1 MAVSDEP
8 IETEEQLRVAV
19 REASYL
25 IQMAHDFVKAN
36 PAHNNLLKLRF
47 PRGFLPPASRHRQK
61 LAFIGDATLKAN
73 VSYALMTHD
82 VLRWLFVH
90 TDISGQA
97 QEMLIKEAVCLVGNI
112 CESLSLRPNHQGL
125 GRKSSFKQRI
135 ARYLELEVIDQ
146 KTHDDLV
153 WLWDKRNQEHL
164 ADVPFK
170 EWSHYSTTDWTR
182 SIRAYKGLR
191 DALMAKYAPA

>member
-1 MAVSDEP
+1 
-8 IETEEQLRVAV
+8 
-19 REASYL
+19 
-25 IQMAHDFVKAN
+25 
-36 PAHNNLLKLRF
+36 LLKLRF
-47 PRGFLPPASRHRQK
+47 PRGFLPEAWRHRKK
-61 LAFIGDATLKAN
+61 LAFIKDGTLKAN

-82 VLRWLFVH
+82 VLRWLFDH

-112 CESLSLRPNHQGL
+112 CESLSLRPNHEGL

-146 KTHDDLV
+146 NTHDDLV

-170 EWSHYSTTDWTR
+170 EWSHYSKTHWTR
-182 SIRAYKGLR
+182 SIRAYESFR
-191 DALMAKYAPA
+191 DALLAKYAPT